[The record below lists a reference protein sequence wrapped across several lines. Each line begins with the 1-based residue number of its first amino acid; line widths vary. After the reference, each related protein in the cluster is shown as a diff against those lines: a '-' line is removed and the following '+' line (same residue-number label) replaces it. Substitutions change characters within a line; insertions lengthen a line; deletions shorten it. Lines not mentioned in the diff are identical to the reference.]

1 MKKTIVI
8 GHNKA
13 TRESLLIIAKKDP
26 SIIVV
31 HPDQLKENQ
40 NEESN
45 K

>member
-1 MKKTIVI
+1 MKKIIVI

-26 SIIVV
+26 SIIIV
-31 HPDQLKENQ
+31 HPDQLKN
-40 NEESN
+40 NKHEESN